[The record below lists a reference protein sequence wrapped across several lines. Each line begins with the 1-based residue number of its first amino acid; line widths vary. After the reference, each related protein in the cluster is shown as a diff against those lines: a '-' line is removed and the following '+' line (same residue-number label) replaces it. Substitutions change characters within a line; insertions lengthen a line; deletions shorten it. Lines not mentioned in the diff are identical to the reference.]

1 MDPSPFLQE
10 PGTKMSQLK
19 NVEAYLFMP
28 FNSLQSATDYLITK
42 CGHDVDVVDSCKS
55 TPLMDAAK
63 AGHVSL
69 IGFLLEH
76 GADPLAKVSWLLR
89 RDLNN
94 PTTGTIGPRCLTYG
108 RGCGL
113 VVNVVG
119 NSSRGSRLASCYLQA
134 REPPF
139 L

>member
-1 MDPSPFLQE
+1 MDPSSSLQE

-28 FNSLQSATDYLITK
+28 FNSLQSATDYLVTK

-89 RDLNN
+89 RDFNN
-94 PTTGTIGPRCLTYG
+94 PTTGTILSRCLTYG
-108 RGCGL
+108 CGCGL
-113 VVNVVG
+113 VDNVVG
-119 NSSRGSRLASCYLQA
+119 TSPRGSRLDCCFLQA

-139 L
+139 V